1 MYQAH
6 KIVLKLRC
14 VEDECRQKTTEE
26 GKGWSSVVVLRFAT
40 TCRRGGGDV
49 LEQTTSWLVADNKLL
64 SDTRLRL
71 SKGFPR
77 ARAQSAG
84 ECSRRAFHENRVGLS
99 PRRAR
104 WHLSAGMAGKA
115 KIRRTSALSST
126 TLLCLSLGNKGFVST
141 FCFAPSTTR
150 ITPMVSTILMIRIAA
165 GKKGDM

>member
-1 MYQAH
+1 MSFS
-6 KIVLKLRC
+6 VLPR
-14 VEDECRQKTTEE
+14 RA
-26 GKGWSSVVVLRFAT
+26 GA
-40 TCRRGGGDV
+40 RRGSGDV

-64 SDTRLRL
+64 SGTRLRL

-99 PRRAR
+99 PRRAP

-126 TLLCLSLGNKGFVST
+126 TLLCFSLGNKGFVST

-150 ITPMVSTILMIRIAA
+150 ITSMMSTILMIRIAA